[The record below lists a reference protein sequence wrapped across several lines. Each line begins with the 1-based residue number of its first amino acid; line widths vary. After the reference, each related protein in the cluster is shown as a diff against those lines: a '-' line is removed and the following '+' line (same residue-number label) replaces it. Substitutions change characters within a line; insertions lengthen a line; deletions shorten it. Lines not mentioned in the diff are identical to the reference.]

1 MIYSMLNIISV
12 NSNNWNNPVYRRKSR
27 LLPASIQK
35 LALKKLIRQ
44 LTDQTPPF
52 GRQTGSIFALLA
64 SLTVGS
70 HLFFGSPDKVG
81 RPRDSHNLTI
91 RFADYPKK
99 SISFRVTKKPILKQ
113 NGFFKH
119 EYI

>member
-1 MIYSMLNIISV
+1 MFHFMKK
-12 NSNNWNNPVYRRKSR
+12 SNKWNNPVYRIKSR
-27 LLPASIQK
+27 LLLASLEK
-35 LALKKLIRQ
+35 LAFEKLIRQ

-81 RPRDSHNLTI
+81 RLREFTNNYQSQL
-91 RFADYPKK
+91 FQYFQFGK
-99 SISFRVTKKPILKQ
+99 LQ
-113 NGFFKH
+113 
-119 EYI
+119 E